1 MEGHTASLIIIFL
14 CLIMSGYFS
23 ATETAFLSF
32 NKLRMKTMAEKGN
45 KRASLVLKLSAN
57 YDSMLSTILIGHNI
71 VHILGPSLTTILF
84 VNLIGEANG
93 ASVATIVTTIV
104 VLIFGE
110 VSPKSIAKES
120 PEKFALFSAPL
131 LNILITVLTPFN
143 FLFRQWKKILSL
155 IFKSSGDTGIT
166 EEELLSFVEEA
177 EQDGGIDEQES
188 MIIKSAISFTEL
200 EAIDILTPRV
210 DISAVSTDATKEDI
224 AKVFTETAFS
234 RLPLYEDTID
244 HIKGIIYHKDFHNYV
259 YNTDKTIDDI
269 VRPALFVPE
278 NKKIDDL
285 LKDLQ
290 QQKLHIAVVLDE
302 FGGTV
307 GIITLEDILEQI
319 VGEIWDEHD
328 EVNQEIE
335 IKSENEYIVLG
346 NTNINKLYEA
356 LDVEYDEEEET
367 FVIVNGLVMSQ
378 LGKVPSLHDNFDYKG
393 YHFDVISMDN
403 KRVEKVRITKLPKE
417 DSEK

>member
-57 YDSMLSTILIGHNI
+57 YDSMLSTILIGNNI
-71 VHILGPSLTTILF
+71 VNILGTSLTTVLF

-93 ASVATIVTTIV
+93 ASVATIVTTVV

-166 EEELLSFVEEA
+166 EEELLSFVKEA

-403 KRVEKVRITKLPKE
+403 KRVEKVRITKLPE
-417 DSEK
+417 EIS

>member
-1 MEGHTASLIIIFL
+1 MEGHTASLIIIFI
-14 CLIMSGYFS
+14 CLVMSAYFS

-57 YDSMLSTILIGHNI
+57 YDSMLSTILIGNNI
-71 VHILGPSLTTILF
+71 VNILGTSLTTILF

-93 ASVATIVTTIV
+93 ASVATIVTTVV

-120 PEKFALFSAPL
+120 PEAFALFSAPIL
-131 LNILITVLTPFN
+131 KVLITVLTPFN
-143 FLFRQWKKILSL
+143 FLFKQWKKILSL

-403 KRVEKVRITKLPKE
+403 KRVEKVRITKLPE
-417 DSEK
+417 EIS

>member
-57 YDSMLSTILIGHNI
+57 YDSMLSTILIGNNI
-71 VHILGPSLTTILF
+71 VNILGTSLTTVLF

-93 ASVATIVTTIV
+93 ASVATIVTTVV

-224 AKVFTETAFS
+224 AKVFTETAYS

-403 KRVEKVRITKLPKE
+403 KRVEKVRITKLPE
-417 DSEK
+417 EIS

>member
-57 YDSMLSTILIGHNI
+57 YDSMLSTILIGNNI
-71 VHILGPSLTTILF
+71 VNILGTSLTTVLF

-93 ASVATIVTTIV
+93 ASVATIVTTVV

-224 AKVFTETAFS
+224 AKVFTETAYS

-244 HIKGIIYHKDFHNYV
+244 HIKGIIYHTDFHNYV

-403 KRVEKVRITKLPKE
+403 KRVEKVRRTKLPE
-417 DSEK
+417 EIS

>member
-1 MEGHTASLIIIFL
+1 
-14 CLIMSGYFS
+14 
-23 ATETAFLSF
+23 
-32 NKLRMKTMAEKGN
+32 
-45 KRASLVLKLSAN
+45 
-57 YDSMLSTILIGHNI
+57 
-71 VHILGPSLTTILF
+71 
-84 VNLIGEANG
+84 
-93 ASVATIVTTIV
+93 
-104 VLIFGE
+104 
-110 VSPKSIAKES
+110 
-120 PEKFALFSAPL
+120 
-131 LNILITVLTPFN
+131 
-143 FLFRQWKKILSL
+143 
-155 IFKSSGDTGIT
+155 
-166 EEELLSFVEEA
+166 LLSFVEEA

-403 KRVEKVRITKLPKE
+403 KRVEKVRITKLPE
-417 DSEK
+417 EIS

>member
-1 MEGHTASLIIIFL
+1 MEGHTASLIIIFI
-14 CLIMSGYFS
+14 CLVMSAYFS

-32 NKLRMKTMAEKGN
+32 NKLRIKTMAEKGN

-57 YDSMLSTILIGHNI
+57 YDSMLSTILIGNNI
-71 VHILGPSLTTILF
+71 VNILGTSLTTILF

-120 PEKFALFSAPL
+120 PEAFALFSAPI
-131 LNILITVLTPFN
+131 LNILMTVLTPFN
-143 FLFRQWKKILSL
+143 FLFKQWKKILSL

-177 EQDGGIDEQES
+177 EQDGGIAEQES

-200 EAIDILTPRV
+200 EAVDILTPRV

-328 EVNQEIE
+328 EVNQDIE
-335 IKSENEYIVLG
+335 IKSEDEYIVLG
-346 NTNINKLYEA
+346 NTNINKLYDA

-403 KRVEKVRITKLPKE
+403 KRVEKVRITRLPQE
-417 DSEK
+417 DS